1 MTRFALVAAL
11 TALLA
16 VTMASPAAAHGSGLA
31 SEPHLP
37 RVLGLDPPVPGLA
50 VTVVE
55 GGARLALVN
64 DTAATVEVVPA
75 AERREEPVVAAGG
88 SAHWADGRVATTTTG
103 GPVAWTVPLRVDG
116 EPVAL
121 RGETVWPPAP
131 ATAGWWALTA
141 ALAVGATLLG
151 ARAVRRRWAELAV
164 ACLGLLAVAAH
175 LVHVLGSAGVPV
187 DLPYWPTVFGT
198 AGIGIG
204 AWAAAVAGAALTV
217 AGTRWGT
224 LLTGIGGTVLALLT
238 VSDTDSFADAVLP
251 YSWDPTLDRVAT
263 AATVG
268 LGVGLLVTGFAV
280 LRAMTPDT
288 VPDDDTPGAHAD
300 HVPEEAR

>member
-1 MTRFALVAAL
+1 MPRFALLAVL

-16 VTMASPAAAHGSGLA
+16 VVTAGTATAHGSGLA

-37 RVLGLDPPVPGLA
+37 RVLGLDPPVPGL
-50 VTVVE
+50 VVRVVE

-64 DTAATVEVVPA
+64 DTAATVEVVPVA
-75 AERREEPVVAAGG
+75 DRGEEPVVPPGG
-88 SAHWADGRVATTTTG
+88 SAHWADPRVATSPSG
-103 GPVAWTVPLRVDG
+103 APVAWTIPLSVDG

-121 RGETVWPPAP
+121 RGETIWPPAP
-131 ATAGWWALTA
+131 ATAGWWGLTA
-141 ALAVGATLLG
+141 ALAVGAALLG

-164 ACLGLLAVAAH
+164 AGLGLLAVAAH

-204 AWAAAVAGAALTV
+204 AWAAAVVGAALTV

-251 YSWDPTLDRVAT
+251 YAWDPTLDRIAT
-263 AATVG
+263 AGTVG
-268 LGVGLLVTGFAV
+268 LGVGLLLTGFAA

-288 VPDDDTPGAHAD
+288 LPDQA
-300 HVPEEAR
+300 VPEEAR